1 MQHWEYYAWFLDTSG
16 GAQSILTDLNREGLE
31 GWELVAVTPHE
42 SEQSGPVLVATF
54 KRPIAPTSTVPLV
67 A

>member
-1 MQHWEYYAWFLDTSG
+1 MQHWEYYAWFLDTGG
-16 GAQSILTDLNREGLE
+16 GAQSILSDLNREGLE

-54 KRPIAPTSTVPLV
+54 KRPIVPAAAAPQI

>member
-1 MQHWEYYAWFLDTSG
+1 MFLDTGG
-16 GAQSILTDLNREGLE
+16 GAQSILADLNREGLD

-54 KRPIAPTSTVPLV
+54 KRPVMPAPTAPQV